1 MDREESTT
9 WQSAESWQAWEE
21 KPFVVLQLFGL
32 LHEHGLLFLRT
43 ANVVFK
49 SGVVK
54 KNKFVLAKGIG
65 VFLPRRI
72 KHEQLTEEQRCLRC
86 PPSSFSSH
94 CSNEESPGWLLIV
107 YADASFFPLAP
118 GLILQINSSSLKP
131 PGIRTPESSS
141 VAFTWASRINICEYT
156 THSSDPLIDKELGRR
171 MRG

>member
-1 MDREESTT
+1 MDREESRT

-49 SGVVK
+49 SWSGKEKQVCVSQEYQS
-54 KNKFVLAKGIG
+54 
-65 VFLPRRI
+65 FLPHGI

-86 PPSSFSSH
+86 LPSSFSSH
-94 CSNEESPGWLLIV
+94 CSDGQSPGWRLIV

-118 GLILQINSSSLKP
+118 GLVLQINSSSLKP
-131 PGIRTPESSS
+131 PGIRTPE
-141 VAFTWASRINICEYT
+141 TPQW
-156 THSSDPLIDKELGRR
+156 HSLGHQE
-171 MRG
+171 

>member
-49 SGVVK
+49 KWSGK
-54 KNKFVLAKGIG
+54 KKQVCVSQGYWSFSASQDKAWAVD
-65 VFLPRRI
+65 RRT
-72 KHEQLTEEQRCLRC
+72 KVLRC